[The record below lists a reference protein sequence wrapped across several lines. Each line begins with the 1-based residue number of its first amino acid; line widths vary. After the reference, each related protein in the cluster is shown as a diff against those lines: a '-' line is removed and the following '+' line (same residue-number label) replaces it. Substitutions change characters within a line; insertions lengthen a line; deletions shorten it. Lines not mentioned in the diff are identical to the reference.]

1 MSLNSNQISTLAYSL
16 IFALSVT
23 ACGGGGSSVPESIAP
38 PSSPASTSPTTPT
51 TPTAPTTPIAPPQIN
66 WNSSAGAEEVFSQ
79 TTTLQQRQRRVL
91 QNFTVS
97 SGTMNAELIF
107 VSQYSGNVYI
117 MPAGEAQKF
126 VNGSSFNYYPALSM
140 PAGKFGF
147 ISIDL
152 SIGDY
157 AVGVENSGTAANT
170 VRVELQRTP
179 KVTGFHFRQERF
191 ATVTESLKPGSR
203 FTQPVTTGSTYRTVI
218 DGANTG
224 GSIYLIPQS
233 EVSKFMANLTF
244 SYYTDQP
251 CGSGSAAPGFCE
263 LKYAPGTYVIAYVN
277 DTSEQQSIVM
287 YGRDYIP
294 D

>member
-1 MSLNSNQISTLAYSL
+1 MRRRGQFRPGIESARITHSFNIPYNADNTDDTYGANDTDSAIADQLEFFSRRRRSFLSNHDA
-16 IFALSVT
+16 SV
-23 ACGGGGSSVPESIAP
+23 AP
-38 PSSPASTSPTTPT
+38 KKSAS
-51 TPTAPTTPIAPPQIN
+51 
-66 WNSSAGAEEVFSQ
+66 
-79 TTTLQQRQRRVL
+79 
-91 QNFTVS
+91 NFTVS
-97 SGTMNAELIF
+97 SGTMDAELIF
-107 VSQYSGNVYI
+107 VSQYSGNVFI

-126 VNGSSFNYYPALSM
+126 VNGSSFNYFPALSM

-147 ISIDL
+147 ISISL

-170 VRVELQRTP
+170 VRVELQHTP
-179 KVTGFHFRQERF
+179 KVAGFHFRQERF
-191 ATVTESLKPGSR
+191 APVTESLKPGTR

-233 EVSKFMANLTF
+233 EVSKFMANQTF

-251 CGSGSAAPGFCE
+251 CSSGSAAPGFCE